1 MTESGLRYEAEHGVA
16 TITLDKPDQL
26 NAMSRAMAA
35 ALVALI
41 DRADRDEAVR
51 ALIVTGAGRAF
62 CAGADLASGAL
73 GETAQ
78 SDAAEDERDW
88 SDPAVRDFGAIITL
102 RLFDCQKP
110 VIVAF
115 NGPAAGV
122 GATLA
127 LAADFRLAS
136 TSAKFVFPFVRRGI
150 VPESA
155 SSWFLSRIVGLSR
168 AIDWLLLGASVSAEE
183 ALAAGLVRSVH
194 ASEALM
200 PAARAIADEIVSQTA
215 PVSVA
220 LTRQLVWRM
229 AGEPHPRTAHRLET
243 LALQSRKGSADV
255 SEGVASFLEKRPPV
269 FPGRV
274 STDMPDIYSWW
285 DSGFDRE
292 EGK

>member
-1 MTESGLRYEAEHGVA
+1 MTDGLRYEVERGVA
-16 TITLDKPDQL
+16 TITLDRSDQL
-26 NAMSRAMAA
+26 NAMSRAMAS

-78 SDAAEDERDW
+78 PDAAEDKPEW
-88 SDPAVRDFGAIITL
+88 SDPAVRDFGGIITL
-102 RLFDCQKP
+102 RLFDCEKP

-136 TSAKFVFPFVRRGI
+136 TTAKFVFPFVRRGI

-168 AIDWLLLGASVSAEE
+168 AIEWLLLGASVSAEE
-183 ALAAGLVRSVH
+183 ALAAGLVRSLH
-194 ASEALM
+194 APEALM
-200 PAARAIADEIVSQTA
+200 PAARAIADEIVTQTA
-215 PVSVA
+215 PVSIA

-229 AGEPHPRTAHRLET
+229 AGEPHPLAAHRLET

-255 SEGVASFLEKRPPV
+255 PEGVASFLEKRPPI

-274 STDMPDIYSWW
+274 STDMPDVYPWW
-285 DSGFDRE
+285 DSSLD
-292 EGK
+292 GKRSK